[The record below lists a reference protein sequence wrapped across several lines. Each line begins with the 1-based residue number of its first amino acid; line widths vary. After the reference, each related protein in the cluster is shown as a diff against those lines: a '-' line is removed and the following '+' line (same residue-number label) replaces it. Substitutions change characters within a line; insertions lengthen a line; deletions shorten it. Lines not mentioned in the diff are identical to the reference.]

1 MDPSKRMARPAGDY
15 ISRGLDPASVPQAR
29 LQKEAELFYK
39 APGQSVPNNTMV
51 GRGIQQEVGQ
61 DNSLV
66 YGNLYGDWRGQGVPS
81 TGVDLQLVQPVWQ
94 QGRMMAGNPEI
105 DNELADRVEGE
116 RFAAQ
121 QLPSPLDQQPSELIT
136 NPGIAGEV
144 NRWPVSGQPMGVE
157 LPSGPPVEIEDLRF
171 TQPIIEGS
179 MQDALFPAVE
189 APTFDL
195 NKGAPAR
202 TPKAKRR

>member
-195 NKGAPAR
+195 SKGAPAR